1 MKQRFLDKDWWKN
14 TTGATAGTIIGIILT
29 FGTTFYIEN
38 RNNAEMAR
46 KTVMITLHN
55 LDSAIDTMEM
65 LLQELQRRDSLFTRV
80 CSLMPDKYE
89 QMGND
94 SLILFVNTFGSHRM
108 NITDNTAESIFS
120 NSFEVWQ
127 YLDDEKVIGRIGNC
141 YSILHACYEQYDK
154 IQNLRMDAFRAYW
167 HQYPPTDYPNPKEA
181 FLALIQRNDVRYV
194 LSVHNTV
201 VRLLER
207 TYGIMHRLN
216 ERNKQVLG
224 IPQEELDE
232 IGNLLEQNSY
242 DLSGK
247 ESK

>member
-1 MKQRFLDKDWWKN
+1 
-14 TTGATAGTIIGIILT
+14 
-29 FGTTFYIEN
+29 
-38 RNNAEMAR
+38 
-46 KTVMITLHN
+46 
-55 LDSAIDTMEM
+55 
-65 LLQELQRRDSLFTRV
+65 
-80 CSLMPDKYE
+80 
-89 QMGND
+89 MGND

-141 YSILHACYEQYDK
+141 YSILHACYEQYNK

-167 HQYPPTDYPNPKEA
+167 YQYPPTDYPNPKEA

>member
-38 RNNAEMAR
+38 RNKAEMAR

-141 YSILHACYEQYDK
+141 YSILHACYEQYNK

-167 HQYPPTDYPNPKEA
+167 YQYPPTDYPNPKEA

-224 IPQEELDE
+224 IPQEKLDE

>member
-1 MKQRFLDKDWWKN
+1 
-14 TTGATAGTIIGIILT
+14 
-29 FGTTFYIEN
+29 
-38 RNNAEMAR
+38 
-46 KTVMITLHN
+46 
-55 LDSAIDTMEM
+55 
-65 LLQELQRRDSLFTRV
+65 
-80 CSLMPDKYE
+80 
-89 QMGND
+89 
-94 SLILFVNTFGSHRM
+94 
-108 NITDNTAESIFS
+108 
-120 NSFEVWQ
+120 
-127 YLDDEKVIGRIGNC
+127 
-141 YSILHACYEQYDK
+141 
-154 IQNLRMDAFRAYW
+154 MDAFRTYW

>member
-1 MKQRFLDKDWWKN
+1 
-14 TTGATAGTIIGIILT
+14 
-29 FGTTFYIEN
+29 
-38 RNNAEMAR
+38 
-46 KTVMITLHN
+46 MITLHN

-181 FLALIQRNDVRYV
+181 
-194 LSVHNTV
+194 
-201 VRLLER
+201 LLER

>member
-1 MKQRFLDKDWWKN
+1 M
-14 TTGATAGTIIGIILT
+14 
-29 FGTTFYIEN
+29 
-38 RNNAEMAR
+38 
-46 KTVMITLHN
+46 
-55 LDSAIDTMEM
+55 
-65 LLQELQRRDSLFTRV
+65 
-80 CSLMPDKYE
+80 
-89 QMGND
+89 
-94 SLILFVNTFGSHRM
+94 
-108 NITDNTAESIFS
+108 
-120 NSFEVWQ
+120 
-127 YLDDEKVIGRIGNC
+127 
-141 YSILHACYEQYDK
+141 
-154 IQNLRMDAFRAYW
+154 
-167 HQYPPTDYPNPKEA
+167 
-181 FLALIQRNDVRYV
+181 RYV